1 MNKIQIIFDFDGVI
15 LNSHKVKTRAFY
27 FIYQEYGKNKAL
39 KAQKYHLKNAGI
51 SRIKKFNYLNKN
63 LFSKENINLEE
74 LNEKFTRYCF
84 EKISNLKISTSM
96 INFLKKNYKIYDF
109 YISTGTPQIEIIK
122 ILKKKKILQFFKKV
136 YGSPRNKVEHI
147 NLIKNKNYERI
158 FIGDSKID
166 YLSAKKTNTRFIL
179 KEHTENYKEFER
191 IKVFKIK
198 DFKNLDSKLKNFY
211 KT

>member
-122 ILKKKKILQFFKKV
+122 ILKKKKKYFNFSKKFMDHL
-136 YGSPRNKVEHI
+136 E
-147 NLIKNKNYERI
+147 IK
-158 FIGDSKID
+158 
-166 YLSAKKTNTRFIL
+166 
-179 KEHTENYKEFER
+179 
-191 IKVFKIK
+191 
-198 DFKNLDSKLKNFY
+198 
-211 KT
+211 